1 MDVLMMRFGI
11 CMWFA
16 YGICYAYNCISFSC
30 LLHNIISWDIIAYLQ
45 VNLIEFL
52 DFENCI

>member
-30 LLHNIISWDIIAYLQ
+30 LLNNIISWDIIAYLQ